1 MIQPAFV
8 QCVHKKKKQ
17 SQLLL
22 ALRYQTKLNA
32 DIFWHGDLRDNCESA
47 HEYVFQLTC
56 VMPVPGKTFQRCY
69 ILATDDNSQTAK
81 LQILSINSTHSTLKT
96 AQNVLKTSTMSLAD
110 TAERRRRHWLMDAT
124 TIEWSSFLQS
134 TNSLFLSSARRH

>member
-1 MIQPAFV
+1 MCPQ
-8 QCVHKKKKQ
+8 KKQ

-96 AQNVLKTSTMSLAD
+96 AQNVLKTSTTSLAD

>member
-1 MIQPAFV
+1 MEGMLKPVNTNIHDTTSICTVCPQ
-8 QCVHKKKKQ
+8 KKQ

-56 VMPVPGKTFQRCY
+56 VMPIPGKTFQRCY

-110 TAERRRRHWLMDAT
+110 TAERRRRH
-124 TIEWSSFLQS
+124 
-134 TNSLFLSSARRH
+134 